1 MKQKISVIGDGAW
14 GTTMAISLALKGLD
28 VRLHSVF
35 DENNIVMSKSRR
47 NDKFLSGAV
56 FPENLSIEQ
65 SLSDALDADIIVF
78 AVPVKFARSVLRK
91 MNKTKKFKTTQTI
104 VSLSKGIEISTQK
117 TVSQII
123 SDELKN
129 ITIAILSGPNIA
141 REVLNGVPSVSVIA
155 CANKKRAQVLQE
167 IFATDMFRI
176 YYTNDVIGVEIA
188 GALKNVIAIA
198 CGVSDGLGFGVNT
211 KSAIVTRGLVEI
223 LRLGKKLKA
232 RPETFWGLSGLG
244 DLTTTC
250 FSPLSRNRTLGE
262 KLGKG
267 AKLKDLLSET
277 SSIAEGIY
285 TVKAARK
292 IAKKLGIELPI
303 TEQIYKLLYSQKP
316 ARQAVASL
324 MGRPLKAERI

>member
-65 SLSDALDADIIVF
+65 ALSDALDADIIVF